1 MARTYRP
8 PKGVQDEAQRALQ
21 WIAEGKAGSGFTDVG
36 RKRASDLAA
45 GRAISEETV
54 LRMFSYLS
62 RHEVDKQGEGFSP
75 GEDGYPSPGR
85 VAWAAWGGDP
95 GLRWATGIRD
105 QLNAADDRSVMEDDM
120 TTETRALPPSY
131 RPASSEDVP
140 AFTPSCASCCFF
152 TLAVDAQGN
161 PAGLC
166 AKWEAGCDP
175 EGYCDAWLI
184 NEDALPAW
192 MQEEDD
198 DEDVMAYA
206 ATPDAEARAAQAD
219 QPTADALAALLEQV
233 LAVYAR
239 AHEAHWNVTSTAGDP
254 AGFQAF
260 HDLFGEIYD
269 DAHGSLDPIAEN
281 IRKLGS
287 LAPALAL
294 PAGEI
299 QTDPRALAAELLA
312 LNDAAADACR
322 AAFDV
327 ATAAGQQGI
336 ANFLADRQDM
346 HQKWSWQL
354 RSSLGIAE
362 VTEARRSMIEAAEK
376 RTTTTEVRAIRSA
389 DGQTVNVRGYAAM
402 WDQEADGLP
411 FREVIKRGAFKRSLD
426 RGDDV
431 FLLVN
436 HDTDALPLARRSA
449 GTLTLVEDE
458 VGLLIDANL
467 DLRSAAATDAAVA
480 LELGNADKMS
490 FAFRVAEGG
499 STKSEDGVRELRA
512 LDLFEVSIVTWPAY
526 SSTSVGLRSASDD
539 DLQARWRFA
548 QLRARH
554 RAA

>member
-54 LRMFSYLS
+54 LRMYSYLS

-120 TTETRALPPSY
+120 KTETRALPPSY

-152 TLAVDAQGN
+152 TLGLDAQGN

-175 EGYCDAWLI
+175 EGYCDAWAV

-192 MQEEDD
+192 MQEED

-239 AHEAHWNVTSTAGDP
+239 AHEAHWNVTSTASDP

-299 QTDPRALAAELLA
+299 QTDPRALAADLLA

-322 AAFDV
+322 VAFDV

-376 RTTTTEVRAIRSA
+376 RTFTSEVRAA
-389 DGQTVNVRGYAAM
+389 QAEDGSTQLVGYAAM
-402 WDQEADGLP
+402 WDREADGLP

-449 GTLTLVEDE
+449 GTLSLIEDE
-458 VGLLIDANL
+458 VGLRIEATL
-467 DLRSAAATDAAVA
+467 DPSNPRAAELASALSRGDV
-480 LELGNADKMS
+480 DKMS
-490 FAFRVAEGG
+490 FAFRVAEDG
-499 STKSEDGVRELRA
+499 STKNKDGVRELRA
-512 LDLFEVSIVTWPAY
+512 LDLFEVSVVTWPAY
-526 SSTSVGLRSASDD
+526 SATSVGMRSASDD